1 MSLIQYNT
9 ILIEIQII
17 DQIIVMGLKPAKA
30 SNLFG
35 ASPMMFWTCPAFVPP
50 LKAKVATRTTTQI
63 TSRSGVA
70 TKDMRTM
77 PRAGTRKARAVFTYT
92 K

>member
-1 MSLIQYNT
+1 
-9 ILIEIQII
+9 
-17 DQIIVMGLKPAKA
+17 
-30 SNLFG
+30 
-35 ASPMMFWTCPAFVPP
+35 MMFWMCPAFVPP
-50 LKAKVATRTTTQI
+50 LKAKVTTRTTTQI

-77 PRAGTRKARAVFTYT
+77 PRAGTRKARALFTLT

>member
-1 MSLIQYNT
+1 
-9 ILIEIQII
+9 
-17 DQIIVMGLKPAKA
+17 
-30 SNLFG
+30 
-35 ASPMMFWTCPAFVPP
+35 MMFWTCPAFVPP

-77 PRAGTRKARAVFTYT
+77 PRAGTRKARALFTLT
-92 K
+92 KLKVRRPSAQRIRSFAYQIHRRTN